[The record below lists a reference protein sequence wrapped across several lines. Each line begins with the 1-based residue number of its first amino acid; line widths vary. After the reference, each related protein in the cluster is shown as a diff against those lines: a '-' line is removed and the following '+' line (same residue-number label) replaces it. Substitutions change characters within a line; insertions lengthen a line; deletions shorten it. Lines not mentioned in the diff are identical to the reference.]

1 MELVTL
7 VEVVFNR
14 IGTASGGGGFTSQR
28 QLQKTGEVVDEE
40 PETLR
45 EFIISTAEANGE
57 SVGSL
62 ADLRTERAY
71 GRNRGEY
78 VFDIQAR
85 NVQYSLPY
93 ANCKAF
99 PALKV
104 DDRYFRLDEVKV

>member
-7 VEVVFNR
+7 VEVQFNR
-14 IGTASGGGGFTSQR
+14 IGTASGGNAFSSQR
-28 QLQKTGEVVDEE
+28 QLHKTGEVADDE

-45 EFIISTAEANGE
+45 EFIIATAEENGE
-57 SVGSL
+57 NVGSL
-62 ADLRTERAY
+62 ADLRAEHAY
-71 GRNRGEY
+71 GRNQGEY

-85 NVQYSLPY
+85 NVQYSSAY

-104 DDRYFRLDEVKV
+104 GDRYFRLDEVKV